1 MNAAARALAAL
12 LPRARCVAAVLA
24 DLLLRTAS
32 PRSSAHAPGRRS
44 LPPARTAPSPPEPP
58 RHYCPIARPRH
69 PAPVPVVDLAPRS
82 SARLPSLCHARVPAL
97 RDDDDATSRRPR
109 QCAALNS
116 SPAELPSAALF
127 SPFCL
132 ATSRSRS
139 SPLRS
144 TPNRARPP
152 LPSRPGTPPPT
163 PWPPLLRRPP
173 RNPFLRS
180 PSTRATPENE
190 SLSAHRCSPAPP
202 PPPQPTGTAPPRS
215 RPPPAARS
223 TWSSASAPPQPK
235 SSPQPPSSPPTEAPK
250 PGQPVPVPPASRRR
264 GTEPAPPPPSAAPP
278 PQAVPAQ
285 PETANRCAPTSSFF
299 SPTGPHPR

>member
-58 RHYCPIARPRH
+58 RHYCPVAQPRH
-69 PAPVPVVDLAPRS
+69 PAPVPVVDPAPRS

-152 LPSRPGTPPPT
+152 LPA
-163 PWPPLLRRPP
+163 PW
-173 RNPFLRS
+173 N
-180 PSTRATPENE
+180 AA
-190 SLSAHRCSPAPP
+190 AHAIAAAEHHLTAEPP
-202 PPPQPTGTAPPRS
+202 PPASLRPNVARERDPHLPLVLTGPLLCPLRPPKLAGASPPRR
-215 RPPPAARS
+215 RPMPPR
-223 TWSSASAPPQPK
+223 
-235 SSPQPPSSPPTEAPK
+235 
-250 PGQPVPVPPASRRR
+250 
-264 GTEPAPPPPSAAPP
+264 
-278 PQAVPAQ
+278 
-285 PETANRCAPTSSFF
+285 
-299 SPTGPHPR
+299 